1 MVDRQASEWREVC
14 YTRSTICGMAAAE
27 AVAVAVITTGGEC
40 VSLEVQ
46 TARAAVCQGRAG
58 QGRARSAIGRVLSCP
73 RERESTQRGRVH
85 ITKRGASLRQQP
97 LLDVST
103 RITTTDNRGSLA
115 AGRYHIIIGTS
126 PVTPHH
132 RGLIRLTVAIS
143 SSLRRVQSSAMH
155 AYIRD
160 S

>member
-58 QGRARSAIGRVLSCP
+58 QGRAGQGKECDRKSAQLP
-73 RERESTQRGRVH
+73 RGEREHTERACARH
-85 ITKRGASLRQQP
+85 EARRFATPTA
-97 LLDVST
+97 
-103 RITTTDNRGSLA
+103 
-115 AGRYHIIIGTS
+115 IIGC
-126 PVTPHH
+126 
-132 RGLIRLTVAIS
+132 
-143 SSLRRVQSSAMH
+143 
-155 AYIRD
+155 
-160 S
+160 